1 MSQQELLKKVV
12 QALNANKI
20 DYMITGS
27 VASSYYGEP
36 RSTHDIDVVVSINAS
51 GVESLAASFPAK
63 NFYFDKE
70 GFVEAIKSKRMVN
83 VIDLREG
90 DKIDF
95 WIISDEAFSRES
107 FGRKTEEDFMGIK
120 VKFPTPE
127 DVIISKLKWAKES
140 GGSEKQLRD
149 VTGVYEVYQ
158 DKLDLK
164 YIEKWIDQLSLKDLW
179 NLAINR
185 VGKDL

>member
-12 QALNANKI
+12 QSLNANKI

-27 VASSYYGEP
+27 VASSFYGGP
-36 RSTHDIDVVVSINAS
+36 RSTHDIDVVVSIEVQA
-51 GVESLAASFPAK
+51 VERLSASFPK
-63 NFYFDKE
+63 NEFYFDKE

-83 VIDLREG
+83 VIDIREG

-95 WIISDEAFSRES
+95 WVLSDEAYSRES
-107 FGRKTEEDFMGIK
+107 FGRKTEEDFMGVK

-149 VTGVYEVYQ
+149 VAGVYEVYR

-164 YIEKWIDQLSLKDLW
+164 YIEKWIQQLALKDLW
-179 NLAINR
+179 EAVINR
-185 VGKDL
+185 K